1 MSGVNK
7 NRRTIITLVGIGQAK
22 VGESFIYR
30 GPSLKCGECKYF
42 NVCAK
47 NLERGRIYRIVN
59 LRDKVLAC
67 EMHNLE
73 MRVVE
78 VVEAEIE
85 AAVTPK
91 QAIEGVVFSFH
102 PQECTEEGCENIKLC
117 LPENLK
123 NNDRCMIIK
132 VYGSIRCPRGLQLM
146 RVLLVRVPPS
156 F

>member
-1 MSGVNK
+1 MIKYGR

-22 VGESFIYR
+22 VGESFIYK
-30 GPSLKCGECKYF
+30 GPGLKCSECKYF

-47 NLERGRIYRIVN
+47 NLEGGRIYKIVN
-59 LRDKVLAC
+59 LRDKTLTC
-67 EMHNLE
+67 EMYNLE

-85 AAVTPK
+85 AAVASK

-102 PQECTEEGCENIKLC
+102 PQDCAEEGCENFKLC
-117 LPENLK
+117 FPENLK

-132 VYGSIRCPRGLQLM
+132 VYGSIKCLKGLQLM
-146 RVLLVRVPPS
+146 KVLLMRVPPFS
-156 F
+156 